1 MSQFLAL
8 PPSFRTTLALPPSLC
23 TTRVAPQIVRC
34 GTKWC
39 ETREVARFRA
49 RAPKKLE
56 KEKFVFLNVSAIKEL
71 NETLFLA
78 FEGLFLEEPLRPCE

>member
-1 MSQFLAL
+1 MSKVVAL
-8 PPSFRTTLALPPSLC
+8 PLSFRTTCTLPPSLC
-23 TTRVAPQIVRC
+23 STRVAPQSVRC
-34 GTKWC
+34 GTKRC

-56 KEKFVFLNVSAIKEL
+56 KENFAFLNVSAIKKL

-78 FEGLFLEEPLRPCE
+78 FERLFLEEPIRPCE